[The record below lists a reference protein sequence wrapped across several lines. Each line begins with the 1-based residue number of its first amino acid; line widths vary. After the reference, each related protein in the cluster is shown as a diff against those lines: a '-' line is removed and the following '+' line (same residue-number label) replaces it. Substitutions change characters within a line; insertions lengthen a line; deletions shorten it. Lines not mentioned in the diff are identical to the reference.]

1 MTFFEFFAGGGMA
14 RLGLRGWTCTFAND
28 NCPKKAETYK
38 ANFRRPN
45 ILVKSIHDV
54 SVRDLPSSTASL
66 AWASFPCQDLSLA
79 GNGAGLDGERS
90 GTFWAFWGLMREL
103 RLLNRAPRLIV
114 IENVTGAITSSNG
127 EDFRTL
133 LRALAEGG
141 YNFAP
146 LVVDGVHFVPQSRPR
161 LFIIATDRHIT
172 FPQSRR
178 KADASAFWHPDAL
191 RSAYDELPD
200 SLKAHWTWV
209 TLPRPPARRVNLSS
223 LLESDSQVQWHA
235 QDQTDFLLEM
245 MSAVNVRK
253 IRQAQGLGRRIV
265 GTLYKR
271 TRKGIQRAEVRFDE
285 ISGCLR
291 TPGGGSSR
299 QTIVVVEGQS
309 VRSRLITP
317 RETARLMGVPDNYK
331 LPKNYNEAYHLMGD
345 GLVVPAVRWL
355 ERCLLRP
362 IYEHQRRELAAARRL
377 LRGAFDIP
385 PITRPLCPESPPE
398 FRRLSR

>member
-1 MTFFEFFAGGGMA
+1 M
-14 RLGLRGWTCTFAND
+14 
-28 NCPKKAETYK
+28 
-38 ANFRRPN
+38 
-45 ILVKSIHDV
+45 
-54 SVRDLPSSTASL
+54 
-66 AWASFPCQDLSLA
+66 
-79 GNGAGLDGERS
+79 
-90 GTFWAFWGLMREL
+90 
-103 RLLNRAPRLIV
+103 
-114 IENVTGAITSSNG
+114 
-127 EDFRTL
+127 
-133 LRALAEGG
+133 
-141 YNFAP
+141 
-146 LVVDGVHFVPQSRPR
+146 
-161 LFIIATDRHIT
+161 
-172 FPQSRR
+172 
-178 KADASAFWHPDAL
+178 
-191 RSAYDELPD
+191 
-200 SLKAHWTWV
+200 